1 MKTENITEDIKA
13 YQKKYREK
21 NKEKYKEYH
30 REYHKKWREKHDKK
44 IKEELKKIKEE
55 MNFKNMHN
63 DVLKEIEKDV
73 FVNVANNN
81 KGSLFQNG
89 LGQWYYQ
96 IEYSCDRE
104 TYISEFFDRK
114 DKAMKDMR
122 VAI

>member
-1 MKTENITEDIKA
+1 MPTEE
-13 YQKKYREK
+13 QR
-21 NKEKYKEYH
+21 EYH
-30 REYHKKWREKHDKK
+30 RKYQREWARKNKGYHKEYHKKWRIEHDKK
-44 IKEELKKIKEE
+44 VKAELKKIKKE
-55 MNFKNMHN
+55 MNFKNMKY
-63 DVLKEIEKDV
+63 DVLEEIEKDV

-96 IEYSCDRE
+96 IEYGSNRE

-114 DKAMKDMR
+114 DKAMKDLR

>member
-1 MKTENITEDIKA
+1 MKTENITEDMKA
-13 YQKKYREK
+13 YQK
-21 NKEKYKEYH
+21 
-30 REYHKKWREKHDKK
+30 EYHKKWREKHDKK
-44 IKEELKKIKEE
+44 IKEELKKIKKEI
-55 MNFKNMHN
+55 NFKNMKY
-63 DVLKEIEKDV
+63 DILEEIEKDV

-96 IEYSCDRE
+96 IEYGCDRE